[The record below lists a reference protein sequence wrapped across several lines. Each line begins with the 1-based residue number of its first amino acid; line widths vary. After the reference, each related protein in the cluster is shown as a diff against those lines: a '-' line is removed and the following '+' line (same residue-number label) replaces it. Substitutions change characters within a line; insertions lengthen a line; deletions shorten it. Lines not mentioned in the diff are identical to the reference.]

1 MWDHPKKLKNR
12 DKCPRPKKVPLGQ
25 SGQHFRLFPK
35 NLQTLEFCLLL
46 EVYSKLFWS
55 KIINQELIS
64 LWGPIID
71 ASRILLNEWK
81 NERGLNHYWM
91 KVVNYGW
98 QYSKEHPHVQKASNE
113 AAVRCCQWSNTKVGL
128 VLSIFHSCEK
138 TVWLLTFYKTKITIL
153 QTVFASFENQTFS
166 LLWLLGSKS
175 WLFLLHFEP
184 HYSLFVMCKNENNSL
199 SKNSDFQFY
208 FWLYLCW
215 FLKTVMIVQ
224 LNFGQV
230 HLHYYSKPLEKSFVL
245 RKVNVALQLH
255 LACILTFYFSK
266 SEFYIVKINYLP
278 LCLLLENCLL
288 GSILFLPPILASSNF
303 CYFC

>member
-98 QYSKEHPHVQKASNE
+98 QYSKEHPPLLFSWRNLMSKKQAMKLLYVVVNDLTQK
-113 AAVRCCQWSNTKVGL
+113 
-128 VLSIFHSCEK
+128 
-138 TVWLLTFYKTKITIL
+138 
-153 QTVFASFENQTFS
+153 
-166 LLWLLGSKS
+166 
-175 WLFLLHFEP
+175 
-184 HYSLFVMCKNENNSL
+184 
-199 SKNSDFQFY
+199 
-208 FWLYLCW
+208 
-215 FLKTVMIVQ
+215 
-224 LNFGQV
+224 
-230 HLHYYSKPLEKSFVL
+230 
-245 RKVNVALQLH
+245 
-255 LACILTFYFSK
+255 
-266 SEFYIVKINYLP
+266 
-278 LCLLLENCLL
+278 
-288 GSILFLPPILASSNF
+288 
-303 CYFC
+303 